1 MLLNESQ
8 RRQQAKI
15 ISAQRRAREELERE
29 ELEEQAARDRQNA
42 AARDRYL
49 AKLEAERA
57 AQRAAGVA
65 RLEEEI
71 SPSRLRLMREW
82 LANHPG
88 KSEKEF
94 HTQAWPNLRLNVIE
108 ERDRRQMEATKA
120 AMRSNGKYTF

>member
-29 ELEEQAARDRQNA
+29 ELEEQAERQRRNEEARA
-42 AARDRYL
+42 RYL
-49 AKLEAERA
+49 ATLEAERA
-57 AQRAAGVA
+57 ARRAADEA
-65 RLEEEI
+65 KLEQELSPERERLKR
-71 SPSRLRLMREW
+71 SW
-82 LANHPG
+82 LADHPG